1 MGDSAHDTIQV
12 MVYGENAKTNLNEA
26 LEIYEGFLKD
36 GSVSKIEQTLFCIA
50 VQKYLENY
58 VRWCTCSPAEDNAY
72 QVFVK
77 STPLWDLMKLPP
89 NKWKSWLEE
98 QAKEAIEE

>member
-1 MGDSAHDTIQV
+1 MI
-12 MVYGENAKTNLNEA
+12 YGENAKANLNEA
-26 LEIYEGFLKD
+26 LEIFERFLKD
-36 GSVSKIEQTLFCIA
+36 GSVSKIEQTRFCIA

-58 VRWCTCSPAEDNAY
+58 VRWCTCSPAEASAY

-77 STPLWDLMKLPP
+77 ATPIWELMQLPP

-98 QAKEAIEE
+98 KIKQPVEE